1 MDLAGVKGKN
11 YFCGPIMST
20 ALPTASII
28 TIGDELLIGQ
38 TIDTNSAFIAQE
50 LNQIGMWVRRRVAV
64 GDRYDDIWQALDQ
77 EAQTSDLVL
86 ITGGLGP
93 TSDDITKP
101 LLCEYF
107 GGKLIRDQSVLQHIE
122 YLFKEVYRRPG
133 PLLDRNIRQADV
145 PDVCEVLPNAIG
157 TAPGMLFRKNGKVF
171 ISLPGVPAEMKRL
184 ITEQVI
190 PRVVREWKM
199 ASILHRTL
207 LTAGAGESILA
218 EALIGFESTLSKSL
232 KLAYLPKFGM
242 VKLRLTY
249 IGASESEGNALI
261 EEAFPRLAAAVNTWL
276 VTEEDINLEVLIGN
290 WLRKHKKTLGTAES
304 CTGGSIAQL
313 LTSVPGSSE
322 YFIGSVVSYANRIK
336 VELLD
341 VQQETLVTVGA
352 VSQKAV
358 TEMIHGGLKRLGTD
372 FMVSVSGILG
382 PGGATPEK
390 PVGTVWIAAGSRQRI
405 ITRQLNLRF
414 DRSRNT
420 VITTHQCLLLL
431 WELLQT
437 NEG

>member
-1 MDLAGVKGKN
+1 MATN
-11 YFCGPIMST
+11 
-20 ALPTASII
+20 LPTASII

-50 LNQIGMWVRRRVAV
+50 LNRIGIWVRRRVAV
-64 GDRYDDIWQALDQ
+64 GDQYKDIQTALDQ
-77 EAQTSDLVL
+77 ESTASDLIL

-107 GGKLIRDQSVLQHIE
+107 GGQLIRNESVLQHIE

-133 PLLDRNIRQADV
+133 PLLERNKRQADV
-145 PDVCEVLPNAIG
+145 PDVCEVLHNSIG
-157 TAPGMLFRKNGKVF
+157 TAPGMLFRKEGKLF
-171 ISLPGVPAEMKRL
+171 ISLPGVPAEMKKL
-184 ITEQVI
+184 ITDQVL
-190 PRVVREWKM
+190 PLLTKEWTM
-199 ASILHRTL
+199 ASIQHRTL

-218 EALIGFESTLSKSL
+218 EALQNFESSLSPSL
-232 KLAYLPKFGM
+232 KLAYLPKYGM

-249 IGASESEGNALI
+249 VGASAQEGKTLL
-261 EEAFPRLAAAVNTWL
+261 EDAFPRLANAVEQWL
-276 VTEEDINLEVLIGN
+276 IAKEDIGLEILIGN
-290 WLRKHKKTLGTAES
+290 WLRTHRKTLGTAES
-304 CTGGSIAQL
+304 CTGGSISQL
-313 LTSVPGSSE
+313 ITSIPGSSE

-341 VQQETLVTVGA
+341 VEPDTLTTVGA
-352 VSQKAV
+352 VSEKAV
-358 TEMIHGGLKRLGTD
+358 VEMIRGGLKRLGTD

-390 PVGTVWIAAGSRQRI
+390 PVGTVWIAAGSKNHI

-414 DRSRNT
+414 DRARNT
-420 VITTHQCLLLL
+420 IITTHQCLLLL
-431 WELLQT
+431 WELLKT